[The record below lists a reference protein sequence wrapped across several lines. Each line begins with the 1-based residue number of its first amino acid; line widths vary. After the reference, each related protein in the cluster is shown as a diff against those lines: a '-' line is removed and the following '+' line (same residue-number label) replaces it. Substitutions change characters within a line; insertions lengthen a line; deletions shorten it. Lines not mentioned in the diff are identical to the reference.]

1 MRFIPPWQIDQSK
14 FPKKV
19 RQKNMFFRFQ
29 RIQVQGT
36 ERKHKYQL
44 SEHLPKAV

>member
-19 RQKNMFFRFQ
+19 KPKQNRYVHISGQQF
-29 RIQVQGT
+29 RIQIQGT
-36 ERKHKYQL
+36 ERTHNQ
-44 SEHLPKAV
+44 

>member
-1 MRFIPPWQIDQSK
+1 MRFIPPLQIDQSK

-19 RQKNMFFRFQ
+19 QAKISYVNNISGQNF

-36 ERKHKYQL
+36 ERTHNQ
-44 SEHLPKAV
+44 